1 MADYYDELL
10 AEFLNQLENQ
20 AAPEVSPWPPEIT
33 DDELDLCKRVVSL
46 YIEKFGEYRSER
58 ELQAPVEGE
67 RRRRLYWLRCLTA
80 MISDIMTRSRENPEF
95 LAQVKAIPEILE
107 LLESEPAW
115 PVIEEALLRV
125 ENPHD
130 I

>member
-20 AAPEVSPWPPEIT
+20 VAPEISPWPPEIT
-33 DDELDLCKRVVSL
+33 DDELQFCKGVVSH
-46 YIEKFGEYRSER
+46 YVERFGEYRSER
-58 ELQAPVEGE
+58 ELQEPVDGE

-95 LAQVKAIPEILE
+95 LTQVKAVPELLEILE
-107 LLESEPAW
+107 GDPNWARQ
-115 PVIEEALLRV
+115 EADLLRV
-125 ENPHD
+125 QD
-130 I
+130 GDL